1 MKQITGGCS
10 KRELA
15 MQRPFSL
22 HDLVF
27 AGRKQKMKRQLE
39 TATEAPPQLE
49 SQDGAGSK
57 PELLDVP
64 ELLNADDVGL
74 QAPNHGSKLSLPE
87 WGAVR
92 TQARGLPQLRL
103 LWAKRQLMLNSA
115 MAGCCAATMLALV
128 IPKQYV
134 SAAKL
139 MPPEA
144 QSANKLALQKLAGGF
159 GSIAGGLLGGSI
171 SGALLVAMMRSR
183 TVEDRIIDGFNLKK
197 VYRIALQQEV
207 RARLEVKPQS
217 AWNRKAASWC

>member
-1 MKQITGGCS
+1 
-10 KRELA
+10 
-15 MQRPFSL
+15 
-22 HDLVF
+22 
-27 AGRKQKMKRQLE
+27 MKRQLE

-74 QAPNHGSKLSLPE
+74 QAPNHGSKLSLAE
-87 WGAVR
+87 WDAVR

-115 MAGCCAATMLALV
+115 MAGCCAATLLALV

-144 QSANKLALQKLAGGF
+144 QSANKLALQKLTGGF
-159 GSIAGGLLGGSI
+159 GSIAGGVVGRQQQWRTAGCDDAQPD
-171 SGALLVAMMRSR
+171 GRRS
-183 TVEDRIIDGFNLKK
+183 N
-197 VYRIALQQEV
+197 
-207 RARLEVKPQS
+207 
-217 AWNRKAASWC
+217 N

>member
-1 MKQITGGCS
+1 
-10 KRELA
+10 
-15 MQRPFSL
+15 
-22 HDLVF
+22 
-27 AGRKQKMKRQLE
+27 
-39 TATEAPPQLE
+39 
-49 SQDGAGSK
+49 
-57 PELLDVP
+57 
-64 ELLNADDVGL
+64 
-74 QAPNHGSKLSLPE
+74 
-87 WGAVR
+87 VR

-103 LWAKRQLMLNSA
+103 LWAKRQLMLNWA
-115 MAGCCAATMLALV
+115 MAGCCAATLLALV